1 MKIIKTS
8 RDFQGDSLVELAL
21 TMPLLMAVLFGVL
34 DLGRV
39 FFATITMTSAA
50 REGVRYLSVYPEDV
64 SNETAPFFSTKQIAI
79 QEAGDSGI
87 SLLLGD
93 VDVSCANIDDDPDY
107 CDSGAPAIVTVTHD
121 FDLVLG
127 WFLPS
132 PIQIERTGQ
141 MVVP

>member
-1 MKIIKTS
+1 MRIKTP
-8 RDFQGDSLVELAL
+8 RGFQGQSLIELAIAL
-21 TMPLLMAVLFGVL
+21 PLLLAVLFGVL

-39 FFATITMTSAA
+39 FFATITLISAA
-50 REGVRYLSVYPEDV
+50 REGARYLSVYPEDI
-64 SNETAPFFSTKQIAI
+64 SNDTAPFFTTKQIAI

-87 SLLLGD
+87 PLPIDD
-93 VDVSCANIDDDPDY
+93 VDVSCTNSDDDPDY
-107 CDSGAPAIVTVTHD
+107 CDSGAPAVVTVTHD

-132 PIQIERTGQ
+132 PIQIERTAQ